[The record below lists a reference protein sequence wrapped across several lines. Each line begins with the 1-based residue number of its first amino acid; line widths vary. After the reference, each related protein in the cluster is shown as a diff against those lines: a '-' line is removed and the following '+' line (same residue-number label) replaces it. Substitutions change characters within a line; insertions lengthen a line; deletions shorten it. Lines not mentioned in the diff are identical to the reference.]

1 LSGVS
6 ISSSG
11 LEADKVSEADKL
23 KLPAL
28 IATLLGLKSWQNFS
42 CRQTTQNLL
51 DSADL
56 IIFMNADIALDAEAR
71 FKYIADKTE
80 TWNILN
86 LDEAL
91 LKSNVISTDEKAVDN
106 LILRTYAKIHTYAD
120 RLTRDIVLSGIIDVV
135 DAGNKLLG
143 YSIPLAWT
151 DRKGLWHRSCH
162 GVIVT
167 HDNKI
172 VTEKRSHEI
181 VFSPDLL
188 DVSFGGGIDSGEDPE
203 LAPRREAKEE
213 LGITIKD
220 AEIIDLGIRKVNRY
234 YPSKKLYSKF
244 FLYSYLVKLPKQD
257 LSISPQLSEVKE
269 VYLISFRQI
278 ARLVKFHRLARFG
291 RLTTSYVYYRDI
303 MAKVREHI
311 KAR

>member
-1 LSGVS
+1 
-6 ISSSG
+6 
-11 LEADKVSEADKL
+11 
-23 KLPAL
+23 
-28 IATLLGLKSWQNFS
+28 
-42 CRQTTQNLL
+42 
-51 DSADL
+51 
-56 IIFMNADIALDAEAR
+56 
-71 FKYIADKTE
+71 
-80 TWNILN
+80 
-86 LDEAL
+86 
-91 LKSNVISTDEKAVDN
+91 
-106 LILRTYAKIHTYAD
+106 
-120 RLTRDIVLSGIIDVV
+120 
-135 DAGNKLLG
+135 
-143 YSIPLAWT
+143 
-151 DRKGLWHRSCH
+151 
-162 GVIVT
+162 VT